1 MPQTFLRV
9 GTSCK
14 NHGLRQRHFYCLA
27 DLVLFLKSLFSRPL
41 FARAYPSSGNGLQH
55 LFTNSVHC
63 LFHFGG
69 KLSKMRSA
77 KWAKSPKRAKMGK
90 AQLETSVLFRKWPR
104 SQIQPWSL
112 FQCHPECL
120 ASSCEVC
127 TVVQIDILLY
137 VIVSAHNMTYPWN
150 IWTSIACVLY
160 YKGAIEWKVE
170 RKQALRKTK
179 QPLSIALT

>member
-14 NHGLRQRHFYCLA
+14 NHGLRQRHFYCFA
-27 DLVLFLKSLFSRPL
+27 DLVLFLKFLFSRPL

-77 KWAKSPKRAKMGK
+77 KWAKSPKWAKWAK
-90 AQLETSVLFRKWPR
+90 PSLKRLFCSDNDHGHKFNRGHSFSLSR
-104 SQIQPWSL
+104 MFGLVMWSL
-112 FQCHPECL
+112 HCCTNWHF
-120 ASSCEVC
+120 AVC
-127 TVVQIDILLY
+127 DCFSPQHDISLNHLNLNCMY
-137 VIVSAHNMTYPWN
+137 IIP
-150 IWTSIACVLY
+150 LP
-160 YKGAIEWKVE
+160 
-170 RKQALRKTK
+170 ALVGNN
-179 QPLSIALT
+179 

>member
-14 NHGLRQRHFYCLA
+14 NHGLRQRHFYCFA

-77 KWAKSPKRAKMGK
+77 KWAKSPKTGK
-90 AQLETSVLFRKWPR
+90 NGQSPAWNVCSENDHGHRFNRGHSFNVIPNVWPR
-104 SQIQPWSL
+104 HVK
-112 FQCHPECL
+112 F
-120 ASSCEVC
+120 A
-127 TVVQIDILLY
+127 LLY
-137 VIVSAHNMTYPWN
+137 KLTFCCMWLLQPTTWT
-150 IWTSIACVLY
+150 IWTSIACILQRCNRV
-160 YKGAIEWKVE
+160 KSWKETSV
-170 RKQALRKTK
+170 KKN
-179 QPLSIALT
+179 

>member
-14 NHGLRQRHFYCLA
+14 NHGLRQRYFYCFA

-41 FARAYPSSGNGLQH
+41 FARAYPSSDNGLQH

-77 KWAKSPKRAKMGK
+77 KWAKSPKWAKWAKPSLKRLFCSDNDHGHNFNRGHSF
-90 AQLETSVLFRKWPR
+90 SVIPNVWPR
-104 SQIQPWSL
+104 HVK
-112 FQCHPECL
+112 F
-120 ASSCEVC
+120 A
-127 TVVQIDILLY
+127 LL
-137 VIVSAHNMTYPWN
+137 
-150 IWTSIACVLY
+150 C
-160 YKGAIEWKVE
+160 K
-170 RKQALRKTK
+170 
-179 QPLSIALT
+179 LTFCCM

>member
-1 MPQTFLRV
+1 MPQTLLRV

-14 NHGLRQRHFYCLA
+14 NHGLRQRHFYCFA

-77 KWAKSPKRAKMGK
+77 KWAKSPKRTKMGK
-90 AQLETSVLFRKWPR
+90 AQLETSVQKMTTVTDSTVVTLSVSSRMF
-104 SQIQPWSL
+104 SLVMWSL
-112 FQCHPECL
+112 HCCANWHFVVCDCFSPQHDISLNHLSLNCMYTTKVQ
-120 ASSCEVC
+120 SSEKLKRNKR
-127 TVVQIDILLY
+127 Q
-137 VIVSAHNMTYPWN
+137 
-150 IWTSIACVLY
+150 
-160 YKGAIEWKVE
+160 E
-170 RKQALRKTK
+170 KQSNRCPVT
-179 QPLSIALT
+179 